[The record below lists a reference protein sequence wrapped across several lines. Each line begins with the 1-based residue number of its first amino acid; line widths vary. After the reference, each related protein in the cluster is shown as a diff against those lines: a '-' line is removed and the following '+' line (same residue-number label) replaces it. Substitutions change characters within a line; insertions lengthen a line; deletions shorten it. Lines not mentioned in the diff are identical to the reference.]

1 MRQCECGARR
11 SRRAGGERRHI
22 GVPGLD
28 DELRQVA
35 QEWAEESATA
45 QGLPARV
52 EDLEVLRNIVELLE
66 LRGSDP
72 PDRAQA

>member
-1 MRQCECGARR
+1 
-11 SRRAGGERRHI
+11 
-22 GVPGLD
+22 VPGLA
-28 DELRQVA
+28 DELRQSA
-35 QEWAEESATA
+35 RGWAEESATA

-52 EDLEVLRNIVELLE
+52 EDLEVLRNVLELLE